1 MARLVA
7 VGVLADQPG
16 DIARSLGPIHLRR
29 GGEQR
34 VETGFQFLLATDGGD
49 VVVHVVRHEEA
60 PLEGVALGVVAL
72 HVRRVAGVEG
82 RPELAV
88 AHDRAHELGL
98 GIEITLV
105 EFRLGRI
112 FVGQSLVAGRQ
123 GDLRDA
129 PVIVGHLHAPRDRF
143 RYGVGGDEAIFIL
156 IIEVASN
163 QVELARALELLRQV
177 GTVDRRAG
185 SRLGPSLHV
194 ALGEPFRDQ
203 VRHQR
208 DGGIA
213 DHAAGIVGSQRPFRQ
228 DGALLIGMHEH
239 LAPVGGQVGP
249 DDRHQ
254 RVQSPE
260 GVPERKGRV
269 VGVARLG
276 LAHGAVHAQVTAIRV
291 LISEGGDH
299 RMIQR
304 RVEVLQDGRV
314 LALHLDQVERLFP
327 DAGRCLT
334 GRLEIPSRQF
344 RLHVLGGAIR
354 INGREGDFYVK
365 RLGTLLKLIMQFQ
378 VLVRIETEEE
388 RVSPFHAVDVLV
400 NRLDRLGED
409 DPVGDLVEMR
419 PALRLES
426 TLDSRVVDEEIL
438 VACHFVTPVGLEDV
452 AQVEHDEALFRIVVS
467 IFMET
472 NTIGR
477 GELHVHP
484 EIVEAYGIVA
494 RLGVF
499 GLFFERGDWL
509 DGIRSREGQQSDITQ
524 VANASTREMGM
535 TEGIDLVVIIMITA
549 AGVPTHDMR
558 VGAELHHRVGPCGAG
573 EGVPMETGADH
584 RVDILIQIF
593 LLRGGRGG

>member
-1 MARLVA
+1 
-7 VGVLADQPG
+7 
-16 DIARSLGPIHLRR
+16 
-29 GGEQR
+29 
-34 VETGFQFLLATDGGD
+34 
-49 VVVHVVRHEEA
+49 
-60 PLEGVALGVVAL
+60 
-72 HVRRVAGVEG
+72 
-82 RPELAV
+82 
-88 AHDRAHELGL
+88 
-98 GIEITLV
+98 
-105 EFRLGRI
+105 
-112 FVGQSLVAGRQ
+112 
-123 GDLRDA
+123 
-129 PVIVGHLHAPRDRF
+129 
-143 RYGVGGDEAIFIL
+143 
-156 IIEVASN
+156 
-163 QVELARALELLRQV
+163 
-177 GTVDRRAG
+177 
-185 SRLGPSLHV
+185 
-194 ALGEPFRDQ
+194 
-203 VRHQR
+203 
-208 DGGIA
+208 
-213 DHAAGIVGSQRPFRQ
+213 
-228 DGALLIGMHEH
+228 
-239 LAPVGGQVGP
+239 
-249 DDRHQ
+249 
-254 RVQSPE
+254 
-260 GVPERKGRV
+260 
-269 VGVARLG
+269 
-276 LAHGAVHAQVTAIRV
+276 
-291 LISEGGDH
+291 
-299 RMIQR
+299 MIQR
-304 RVEVLQDGRV
+304 RVEVLHDGRV

-344 RLHVLGGAIR
+344 RLHVLGGAIW

-494 RLGVF
+494 RLGVL

-558 VGAELHHRVGPCGAG
+558 IGAKLHHRVRPCGAW
-573 EGVPMETGADH
+573 EGMPVETCADH
-584 RVDILIQIF
+584 GVNILIQIF
-593 LLRGGRGG
+593 LLRGGRRG